1 VCPAEIYL
9 VPCPFLSF
17 SLLPVH
23 HAFTTV
29 KICLVS
35 GPKQW
40 SQQAMDCN
48 REPKKK
54 IRPSLGFT
62 WVFVTV
68 MEKI

>member
-1 VCPAEIYL
+1 
-9 VPCPFLSF
+9 
-17 SLLPVH
+17 
-23 HAFTTV
+23 
-29 KICLVS
+29 
-35 GPKQW
+35 
-40 SQQAMDCN
+40 MDCN